1 MHRLIWNPF
10 PQYYC
15 NISLARKQIKLCFCL
30 IKLLCLICFL
40 WHYRLSKVTF
50 TSGRMVGGELAMG
63 WNLQLP
69 KQIANENTSLAILM
83 MHRSNKIE
91 LPSAFVEAEFQG
103 SEETLFRATWIIFKD
118 TAQDY
123 HYWKRYGFFWG
134 WKYKKGRKCWWNT
147 VEETDHEWGQ

>member
-1 MHRLIWNPF
+1 MEV
-10 PQYYC
+10 
-15 NISLARKQIKLCFCL
+15 S
-30 IKLLCLICFL
+30 LLCKFTHYHFCFVNFPPL
-40 WHYRLSKVTF
+40 ELSASPPHLFDSTITF

-69 KQIANENTSLAILM
+69 KQIANENTSLAILV
-83 MHRSNKIE
+83 MHRSNTIE

-134 WKYKKGRKCWWNT
+134 WKHKQGRKCWWNT
-147 VEETDHEWGQ
+147 VEETNHEWGQ